1 MSKLP
6 KNVLKRGRVEVSAPS
21 FCAAWN
27 VDPEPE
33 GEVLVLLLS
42 DQKIGSGLGVTRL
55 VQSPCHP
62 GSSQGFSFVLSISV
76 KFTGFCEDAR

>member
-33 GEVLVLLLS
+33 GEVLILLLS

-55 VQSPCHP
+55 VCNHHVTLEAHRAFP
-62 GSSQGFSFVLSISV
+62 LS
-76 KFTGFCEDAR
+76 CQLL